1 MGRRAVTAV
10 LLDTH
15 AWVWSLMASHR
26 LTNAAKTVISTASA
40 VHVSPISLFEVAQ
53 KVRAGKWPEMRPH
66 LSVLAADEQARTA
79 PFSRSV
85 ALLAGSM
92 DWAHRDPFDRI
103 IAATAVELAC
113 PVISKDAE
121 FDGLDGLTGW
131 KGRIWSNPVEPRSH

>member
-1 MGRRAVTAV
+1 MTAV

-26 LTNAAKTVISTASA
+26 LTDAAKTVIATATA
-40 VHVSPISLFEVAQ
+40 VHVSPISLFEIAR
-53 KVRAGKWPEMRPH
+53 KVRAGRWPEMRPH
-66 LSVLAADEQARTA
+66 LSALAADEQALSA

-92 DWAHRDPFDRI
+92 DWTHRDPFDRI
-103 IAATAVELAC
+103 IAATAVELEC

-121 FDGLDGLTGW
+121 FDDLNGLTGW
-131 KGRIWSNPVEPRSH
+131 KGRIWSNPVRPRQR

>member
-1 MGRRAVTAV
+1 M
-10 LLDTH
+10 
-15 AWVWSLMASHR
+15 MASHR
-26 LTNAAKTVISTASA
+26 LTDAAKTVIATASA
-40 VHVSPISLFEVAQ
+40 VHVSPISLFEIAR
-53 KVRAGKWPEMRPH
+53 KVRAGRWPEMRPH
-66 LSVLAADEQARTA
+66 LSALAADEQALSA

-103 IAATAVELAC
+103 IAATAVELEC

-131 KGRIWSNPVEPRSH
+131 KGRIWSNPVKPRSR